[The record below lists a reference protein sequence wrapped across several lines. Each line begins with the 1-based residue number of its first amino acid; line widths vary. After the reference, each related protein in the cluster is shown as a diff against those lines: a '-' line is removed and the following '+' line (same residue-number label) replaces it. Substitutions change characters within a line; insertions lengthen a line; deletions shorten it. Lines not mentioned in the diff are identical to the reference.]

1 MNQGTKQRIVGTVVL
16 LTLAFIFLP
25 IVFDGQGS
33 YEPAM
38 TSRIPDSPQVSI
50 LPEQVQSRPIII
62 AETETET
69 ETETERE
76 AELASPASND
86 AAGAEVPI
94 AVEAAPESVGGT
106 TSEPVFSREVPQ
118 LDRAGLPQAW
128 VVQLASFADVENA
141 RNLLARLQSAGY
153 KAYIRSVVGDQG
165 GRSRVLVGPWVVRA
179 RADETQTELQAQFQ
193 LAGMVVAYEL
203 LQL

>member
-1 MNQGTKQRIVGTVVL
+1 MNQGAKQRIVGTVVL

-50 LPEQVQSRPIII
+50 LPEPVQSRPIII

-69 ETETERE
+69 E

-94 AVEAAPESVGGT
+94 AVEAAPEFVGGT

>member
-1 MNQGTKQRIVGTVVL
+1 ML

-50 LPEQVQSRPIII
+50 LPEPVQSRPIII
-62 AETETET
+62 AETET
-69 ETETERE
+69 E

>member
-1 MNQGTKQRIVGTVVL
+1 M
-16 LTLAFIFLP
+16 TLAFIFLP

-38 TSRIPDSPQVSI
+38 TSRIPDPPRVSI
-50 LPEQVQSRPIII
+50 LPEPVPSRPIII
-62 AETETET
+62 AETE
-69 ETETERE
+69 RE
-76 AELASPASND
+76 AELTA
-86 AAGAEVPI
+86 AAGNEAASAETPDE
-94 AVEAAPESVGGT
+94 VEAAPESVAVT

-141 RNLLARLQSAGY
+141 RNLLARLQGAGY
-153 KAYIRSVVGDQG
+153 KAYIRTVVGDQG
-165 GRSRVLVGPWVVRA
+165 EHSRVLIGPWVVRA
-179 RADETQTELQAQFQ
+179 RADETQTQLQAEFQ

-203 LQL
+203 VQL

>member
-1 MNQGTKQRIVGTVVL
+1 LEFGKLNQGTKQRIVGTVVL

-50 LPEQVQSRPIII
+50 LPEPVQSRPIII
-62 AETETET
+62 A

>member
-50 LPEQVQSRPIII
+50 LPEPVQSRPIII
-62 AETETET
+62 A

-86 AAGAEVPI
+86 AAGAEVPV
-94 AVEAAPESVGGT
+94 AVEAAPESVGVT

-193 LAGMVVAYEL
+193 LAGMVVAYEMI
-203 LQL
+203 QL

>member
-1 MNQGTKQRIVGTVVL
+1 MEFGKLNQGAKQRIVGTVVL

-50 LPEQVQSRPIII
+50 LPEPVQSRPIII
-62 AETETET
+62 A